1 MRILYVQINNDF
13 SGSTYALRAIMNS
26 HKIEE
31 KILMTSISSEGFL
44 TETNVAQSIDIP
56 YRFNGK
62 SISTISILIRNWIK
76 GAVAFVRSHRKAPI
90 DIVYLNA
97 ISPWHIS
104 LPAKLL
110 GIKVIYHVHEFYDSP
125 NILIKFYLYVMK
137 HTADKLIYVSEFC
150 KTQYS
155 FLNAPKKGIAE
166 DIQFTP
172 IRYATRMKLDRSV
185 SEKLKGPII
194 LICSPK
200 KYKGVENFV
209 ELALAMPMK
218 TFKLFLSQPYEF
230 KAIVPSN
237 VEVVVAKTDL
247 QQELC
252 DASILLN
259 LSQYP
264 DWIETFGLTIWESLS
279 QGTPVIVP
287 DIGGPL
293 EIVNNECGRIV
304 DVRNKELVME
314 AIEEILL
321 DEKQYAFV
329 CEKALNRSKYLEMRY
344 PISSP
349 D

>member
-1 MRILYVQINNDF
+1 MRVLYVQINNDF
-13 SGSTYALRAIMNS
+13 SGSSYALRSIMNS
-26 HKIEE
+26 HETTE
-31 KILMTSISSEGFL
+31 KILMTSLSSEGFL
-44 TETNVAQSIDIP
+44 TETNVARSIDIP
-56 YRFNGK
+56 YRFKGK
-62 SISTISILIRNWIK
+62 SISTIGFLIRNWMK
-76 GAVAFVRSHRKAPI
+76 GAVAFVRLHRKTPI

-110 GIKVIYHVHEFYDSP
+110 GIKVIYHVHEFYASP
-125 NILIKFYLYVMK
+125 NILVRFYMYLMK

-150 KTQYS
+150 KNQYA
-155 FLNAPKKGIAE
+155 FLIASKKGIAE

-172 IRYATRMKLDRSV
+172 IRYPTRKKLDRSV

-200 KYKGVENFV
+200 KYKGVENFM
-209 ELALAMPMK
+209 ELALAMPMR

-230 KAIVPSN
+230 DAIVPSN
-237 VEVVVAKTDL
+237 VEVVIAETDL

-287 DIGGPL
+287 DVGGPL
-293 EIVNNECGRIV
+293 EIVSRECGRKV
-304 DVRNKELVME
+304 DVRNKELVLE

-321 DEKQYAFV
+321 DEKQYAFL
-329 CEKALNRSKYLEMRY
+329 CEQALKRSKYLEMKY
-344 PISSP
+344 PISNP
-349 D
+349 N

>member
-13 SGSTYALRAIMNS
+13 SGSSYALRSIINS
-26 HKIEE
+26 HENSE
-31 KILMTSISSEGFL
+31 KILMTSLSSEGFL
-44 TETNVAQSIDIP
+44 TETNVARSVDIP
-56 YRFNGK
+56 YRFKGK
-62 SISTISILIRNWIK
+62 SISTIGFLIRNWIK
-76 GAVAFVRSHRKAPI
+76 GAVAFVRLHSKTPI
-90 DIVYLNA
+90 DIVYLNT

-110 GIKVIYHVHEFYDSP
+110 GIKVIYHVHEFYCSP
-125 NILIKFYLYVMK
+125 NILIRFYMYLMK

-155 FLNAPKKGIAE
+155 FLNASKKGIDE
-166 DIQFTP
+166 DIQYTP
-172 IRYATRMKLDRSV
+172 IRYVTRMKLDRSI
-185 SEKLKGPII
+185 SKKLKGAII

-200 KYKGVENFV
+200 KYKGVENFI
-209 ELALAMPMK
+209 ELAIAMPMR
-218 TFKLFLSQPYEF
+218 TFKLFLSQPIDF
-230 KAIVPSN
+230 QVIVPSN

-293 EIVNNECGRIV
+293 EIVNSECGRIV
-304 DVRNKELVME
+304 DVRNKELVLE
-314 AIEEILL
+314 AIEEILM
-321 DEKQYAFV
+321 DKKRYAAF
-329 CEKALNRSKYLEMRY
+329 CEQALEQSKYLENRY
-344 PISSP
+344 PISNP
-349 D
+349 N